1 MFRFAL
7 PALLCLLAA
16 QLSAQDCYDYYKR
29 NCGRS
34 INGRFPYTVNNSSV
48 SSAFAPGESKCFY
61 GELIQ
66 GKDYCITICSDS
78 LYNGVVA
85 LLIRN
90 DEGKILY
97 DNSQDNFNVNIEF
110 SCRKTNSVEYI
121 LTVPRRSDVDEKTKG
136 CVGMLIEEMVTPQ
149 IGF

>member
-7 PALLCLLAA
+7 SALLCLFAA

-29 NCGRS
+29 FCGRS
-34 INGRFPYTVNNSSV
+34 NGRFPYTVNNSSV
-48 SSAFAPGESKCFY
+48 GLAFAPGESKCVY
-61 GELIQ
+61 GELLQ
-66 GKDYCITICSDS
+66 GKDYRITICADS
-78 LYNGVVA
+78 LYSGVVE

-90 DEGKILY
+90 EDGKILY
-97 DNSQDNFNVNIEF
+97 DNSQDDFNDDIEF

-121 LTVPRRSDVDEKTKG
+121 LTVPRRLDVDEKTKG
-136 CVGMLIEEMVTPQ
+136 CVGLLIEETITPH